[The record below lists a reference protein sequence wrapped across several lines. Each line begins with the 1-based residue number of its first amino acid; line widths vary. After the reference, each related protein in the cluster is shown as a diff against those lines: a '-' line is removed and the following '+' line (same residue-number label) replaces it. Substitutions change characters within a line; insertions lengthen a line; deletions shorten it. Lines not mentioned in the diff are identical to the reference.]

1 MKKASYIF
9 LAAIAVLF
17 SGCLLKTTSKPLT
30 LYEINYKNNTC
41 VVPNTDKNIYVESV
55 KALDMVDNRQI
66 LITADRNFIRYLDDA
81 KYVALPSE
89 MFYKMLVK
97 GVYANCGAKP
107 SFNSALN
114 TQRLKVELISV
125 QILGDKAQISFAYE
139 LRDDKK
145 SIKSGYVNKSVYCPD
160 PSSVT
165 IFNTINKA
173 SNQAIDELLLEI
185 LS

>member
-1 MKKASYIF
+1 MKKANYIF
-9 LAAIAVLF
+9 LVTIAILF

-30 LYEINYKNNTC
+30 LYEINYKNHAC
-41 VVPNTDKNIYVESV
+41 VIPNTNKNIYVESV
-55 KALDMVDNRQI
+55 TAIDMVDNRQI

-89 MFYKMLVK
+89 MFYKMLLK
-97 GVYANCGAKP
+97 GVYLNCGLKP
-107 SFNSALN
+107 SFSSLN
-114 TQRLKVELISV
+114 AQRLKVELISV
-125 QILGDKAQISFAYE
+125 QILGDRAEVFLAYE
-139 LRDDKK
+139 LRDGQNT
-145 SIKSGYVNKSVYCPD
+145 IKSGYVSKSVYCPD